1 MNGLKILAIESSA
14 VCASAAVSENGKTVS
29 ECFVNAGLTHSQTL
43 LPMVKSC
50 LDTAKLTV
58 DDVDV
63 IAVAAGPGSFT
74 GVRIGVATAK
84 GLAFAGKECRAVS
97 TLEGMAYNF
106 FGVPCSV
113 CCVMDARCHQV
124 YTAAFACGESVTR
137 LCEDRAML
145 ISELPD
151 LLKNLKKPVYLL
163 GDGADLCYNYLK
175 SVGADV
181 LLAPPHLKY
190 QRASGVALAAEQA
203 AGQACD
209 GDSLKPVYLR
219 VPQAERELKK
229 RQSEK
234 GRQS

>member
-14 VCASAAVSENGKTVS
+14 VCASAAVSENGKIVS

-50 LDTAKLTV
+50 LDTA
-58 DDVDV
+58 
-63 IAVAAGPGSFT
+63 
-74 GVRIGVATAK
+74 ATAK

-106 FGVPCSV
+106 LGVPCSV

-145 ISELPD
+145 ISELPE